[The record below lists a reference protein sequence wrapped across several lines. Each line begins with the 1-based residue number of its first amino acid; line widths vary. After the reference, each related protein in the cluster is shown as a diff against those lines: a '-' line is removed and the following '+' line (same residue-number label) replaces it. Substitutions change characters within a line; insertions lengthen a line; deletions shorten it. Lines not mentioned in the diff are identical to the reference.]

1 LIGRQEERAR
11 MGVVFIEGSTVRTFV
26 DDEPAFLKSV
36 EPIFKDLDVNS
47 DGVLSRAELR
57 PAFERLNL
65 LEAHFGVQDKKTPAE
80 LQVIYDK
87 VFEQFDTDHN
97 EIVDKSEFIE
107 QVKQMLL
114 AVADGLGNNP
124 FNILV
129 QDGSILEVAAAH
141 KQAVAKKA

>member
-1 LIGRQEERAR
+1 
-11 MGVVFIEGSTVRTFV
+11 MGMVFIDGSTVRSFV
-26 DDEPAFLKSV
+26 EDEAAFLKLV
-36 EPIFKDLDVNS
+36 EPIFKELDVNS

-57 PAFERLNL
+57 PAFERLNI
-65 LEAHFGVQDKKTPAE
+65 LEAHFGVPDKKTPEE
-80 LQVIYDK
+80 LQAIYDQ

-97 EIVDKSEFIE
+97 EKVDKAEFIE

-129 QDGSILEVAAAH
+129 GEGSILGVAAAH
-141 KQAVAKKA
+141 EQAAQKKAQVAPL

>member
-1 LIGRQEERAR
+1 

-141 KQAVAKKA
+141 EQAVAKKA